1 MAKFQYEQERDFS
14 SPCIVAPTKLNRL
27 VDIGV
32 SRLEKMEGTILLEV
46 TTVTKTGKKSVFDT
60 LEAALNQDNS
70 LKNPIRSIQIKGLI
84 EGVAVF
90 LAIYGVG
97 STRRKEHGCNL
108 YVAGHDASWVNET
121 FAELEEQVERV
132 IVKDIYSLLGKVS
145 SESIFATLVMLF
157 ISTITL
163 GIAVTSSVKSVG
175 QKEYLHKEQLIELV
189 KVFDDADTTDKKSE
203 ALFQER
209 KAILHHAKD
218 SLSKTDPVARFVM
231 SKRGF
236 FLILPLVAALGCLIY
251 VATKCSPT
259 LVFLWG
265 DWEEHFAKIVKKRSL
280 IMIGGILSFAIGAL
294 SSLFASS
301 VGQ

>member
-1 MAKFQYEQERDFS
+1 MTKFQFEQERDFS
-14 SPCIVAPTKLNRL
+14 NPCIVAPTKLNRL

-32 SRLEKMEGTILLEV
+32 SRLEKLEGTVLLEV
-46 TTVTKTGKKSVFDT
+46 TTITKTGKKSVFDT

-70 LKNPIRSIQIKGLI
+70 LKNPIRSIWITGRI

-90 LAIYGVG
+90 LAEYGVG
-97 STRRKEHGCNL
+97 STRIKEYGCSL
-108 YVAGHDASWVNET
+108 YVAGRDASWVNET

-132 IVKDIYSLLGKVS
+132 IIKDVYSLLGKITRD
-145 SESIFATLVMLF
+145 SILTLVVTLVVSMF
-157 ISTITL
+157 TIGIVTISSIRSI
-163 GIAVTSSVKSVG
+163 GP
-175 QKEYLHKEQLIELV
+175 KEYLQKEQVV
-189 KVFDDADTTDKKSE
+189 KLNDMFDGADTAEKKSE

-209 KAILHHAKD
+209 RAILSHAAD
-218 SLSKTDPVARFVM
+218 SLSKTDPVARFLM

-236 FLILPLVAALGCLIY
+236 FLILPLFAAIGCLIY

-265 DWEEHFAKIVKKRSL
+265 DWEEHFAKITKKRSL
-280 IMIGGILSFAIGAL
+280 IMFGGISSFTIGAL

-301 VGQ
+301 IG